1 MRKLEKY
8 ENQFCK
14 LSNPNSSEKL
24 NPINMIL
31 NDIQPFKLSN
41 KKTYNESNIVLS
53 IDEIK
58 QAISNIPIN
67 NAPDD
72 FKQIKGIRY
81 NLIDPPKINKISVNH
96 KKYFPDKIFN
106 LIKNELDKT
115 LITKV
120 KFCNKETSCDLIVI
134 DNESVYN
141 STKNHNSIIAYF
153 NFNPKK
159 FEETKWGFKKTEKY
173 F

>member
-1 MRKLEKY
+1 M
-8 ENQFCK
+8 
-14 LSNPNSSEKL
+14 
-24 NPINMIL
+24 
-31 NDIQPFKLSN
+31 
-41 KKTYNESNIVLS
+41 LS

-106 LIKNELDKT
+106 LIKNGSKDKILT
-115 LITKV
+115 TKD
-120 KFCNKETSCDLIVI
+120 KFCNKETSCDLILK
-134 DNESVYN
+134 D
-141 STKNHNSIIAYF
+141 
-153 NFNPKK
+153 KK
-159 FEETKWGFKKTEKY
+159 EYLK
-173 F
+173 